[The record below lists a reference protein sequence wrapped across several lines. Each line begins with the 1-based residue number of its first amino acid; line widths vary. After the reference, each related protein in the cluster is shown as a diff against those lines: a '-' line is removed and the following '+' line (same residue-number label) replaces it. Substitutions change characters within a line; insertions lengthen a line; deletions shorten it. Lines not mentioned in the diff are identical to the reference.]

1 MSEPTASPTTDEEY
15 YERIAAEVGADDFE
29 LPADAV
35 VRRGHGD
42 EPGRGYL
49 APHMAREELDAAVRR
64 GRGRPRLSG
73 SGSGHSTKRQVRL
86 PDDVDTALVQL
97 AREQGRTPSAV
108 MRDAIEDYVRSA

>member
-1 MSEPTASPTTDEEY
+1 MSEPTVSPITDDEY
-15 YERIAAEVGADDFE
+15 YERIAAQVGADDFE
-29 LPADAV
+29 LPAGAV
-35 VRRGHGD
+35 VRKSHGD

-49 APHMAREELDAAVRR
+49 APHMTPEELDAAARR

-86 PDDVDTALVQL
+86 PDEVDTALVQL

-108 MRDAIEDYVRSA
+108 MREAIEDYLRSA